1 MKHTHIHIF
10 SPTDCLTHETIQR
23 YAQGKLSV
31 QELRHAELHL
41 ADCTACSDMLEGY
54 ELIENKA
61 DIDLRIKRI
70 DTEIDARI
78 KREVETRIKRAI
90 VPDARIKREPELRIK
105 PEGKLLSM
113 RFRRTMAIAAT
124 LLLLISVGV
133 LVKFYSNTEL
143 SEETALLLETPKTSA
158 SASAFD
164 SIGEALTPEM
174 TKNEAITKSEHPQS
188 DKPTVTTREMKTV
201 TVAPPYFETEK
212 IDVSTSDLKDAYSSS
227 ATSTSA
233 GISPENM
240 SISTGIS
247 SDFSKEESDSE
258 LVASDDETVEAES
271 SFFGATRSTKSES
284 SKKTVK
290 RDSKKIGKE
299 NFDKQNY
306 TDAGAAYEA
315 VIEGGEKDDEE
326 ALFFSA
332 RTLFEKKDFD
342 TALIRFD
349 EIISKN
355 NNYALEAKW
364 YKALTL
370 IELDKKTDAK
380 KILTDLSKTSNP
392 FREKAVNKLNELK

>member
-1 MKHTHIHIF
+1 
-10 SPTDCLTHETIQR
+10 
-23 YAQGKLSV
+23 
-31 QELRHAELHL
+31 
-41 ADCTACSDMLEGY
+41 
-54 ELIENKA
+54 
-61 DIDLRIKRI
+61 
-70 DTEIDARI
+70 
-78 KREVETRIKRAI
+78 
-90 VPDARIKREPELRIK
+90 
-105 PEGKLLSM
+105 
-113 RFRRTMAIAAT
+113 
-124 LLLLISVGV
+124 
-133 LVKFYSNTEL
+133 
-143 SEETALLLETPKTSA
+143 
-158 SASAFD
+158 
-164 SIGEALTPEM
+164 
-174 TKNEAITKSEHPQS
+174 
-188 DKPTVTTREMKTV
+188 MKTV